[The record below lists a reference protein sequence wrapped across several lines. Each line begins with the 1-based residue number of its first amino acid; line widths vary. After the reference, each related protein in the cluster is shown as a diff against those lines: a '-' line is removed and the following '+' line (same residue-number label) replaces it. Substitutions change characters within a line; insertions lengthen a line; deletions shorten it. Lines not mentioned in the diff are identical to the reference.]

1 MATRSNIAQLL
12 PDDRVQVIYCHFD
25 GYMSGVGRTLT
36 KHYKTTD
43 RVAELIA
50 LGDLV
55 VLDQHLY
62 PTGVHSDGA
71 REPRVTVA
79 FGRDRGDPNSQA
91 RTHASVDDWQDNLA
105 SDIEYC
111 YLWRPD
117 VSDPNKGKWHLVWSG
132 SVTTMDTPSYGGAVS
147 IR

>member
-50 LGDLV
+50 LGDIV
-55 VLDQHLY
+55 VLDKHLY
-62 PTGVHSDGA
+62 PTGEHSESS
-71 REPRVTVA
+71 REPGVPVA
-79 FGRDRGDPNSQA
+79 FGRERADPYA
-91 RTHASVDDWQDNLA
+91 HERLYASVDDWQDYLA

-117 VSDPNKGKWHLVWSG
+117 ASDPNKGKWHMVWSG
-132 SVTTMDTPSYGGAVS
+132 SVTTIDTPSYGGAVS

>member
-50 LGDLV
+50 LATL
-55 VLDQHLY
+55 LCLTNTCTRLAY
-62 PTGVHSDGA
+62 
-71 REPRVTVA
+71 TVMVPA
-79 FGRDRGDPNSQA
+79 N
-91 RTHASVDDWQDNLA
+91 HA
-105 SDIEYC
+105 
-111 YLWRPD
+111 
-117 VSDPNKGKWHLVWSG
+117 
-132 SVTTMDTPSYGGAVS
+132 
-147 IR
+147 

>member
-12 PDDRVQVIYCHFD
+12 PDGRVKVIYCHFD
-25 GYMSGVGRTLT
+25 GYPEGVGAMLE
-36 KHYKTTD
+36 KHYNTPD
-43 RVAELIA
+43 RVNDLME

-55 VLDQHLY
+55 TLDQRLY

-91 RTHASVDDWQDNLA
+91 RTHTDCAAWQA
-105 SDIEYC
+105 AMGSDIEYC
-111 YLWRPD
+111 YLWLPRT
-117 VSDPNKGKWHLVWSG
+117 VTHRKSRSAGGWVQIKSFAGK
-132 SVTTMDTPSYGGAVS
+132 
-147 IR
+147 

>member
-25 GYMSGVGRTLT
+25 GYMSGVGAMLT

-55 VLDQHLY
+55 VLTNTCTRPAH
-62 PTGVHSDGA
+62 
-71 REPRVTVA
+71 TVMVPA
-79 FGRDRGDPNSQA
+79 N
-91 RTHASVDDWQDNLA
+91 HA
-105 SDIEYC
+105 
-111 YLWRPD
+111 
-117 VSDPNKGKWHLVWSG
+117 
-132 SVTTMDTPSYGGAVS
+132 
-147 IR
+147 